1 MELSPLQKRSIFK
14 INPVEASS
22 EENFKLLDEESCPM
36 RQDWSV
42 GNKKRLRGSNPPHR
56 PNLPQACHMPGLHGR
71 RTVIYFS
78 MRSPWCFSASGL
90 SLSLLGTTT
99 GLCSMACSPTSP
111 CRPLLSQPPLAVG
124 LAKHCFSVLVR
135 GARASNYYPLY
146 KLHKHLLQFQ
156 II

>member
-36 RQDWSV
+36 RQGWSV

-71 RTVIYFS
+71 CTVIYFS

-90 SLSLLGTTT
+90 SLRQPPGHHHRALLH
-99 GLCSMACSPTSP
+99 GLQSHKPLPTSAFPASSCSWP
-111 CRPLLSQPPLAVG
+111 CKTLLFCAGERS
-124 LAKHCFSVLVR
+124 KS
-135 GARASNYYPLY
+135 
-146 KLHKHLLQFQ
+146 
-156 II
+156 I